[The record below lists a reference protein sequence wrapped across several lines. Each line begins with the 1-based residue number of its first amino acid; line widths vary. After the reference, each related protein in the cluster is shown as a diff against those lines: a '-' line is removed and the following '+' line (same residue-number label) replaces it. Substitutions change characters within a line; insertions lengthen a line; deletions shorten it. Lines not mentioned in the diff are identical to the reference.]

1 MKNPLKTAEAE
12 AKRKLAEAKLE
23 RVRLQHQ
30 LRSLQYKIRCLQED
44 VNVFRPKKQEKQLD
58 AYGFS
63 AEQRLVGTEDEA
75 AAYRAN
81 RWMMG

>member
-44 VNVFRPKKQEKQLD
+44 VNVFRPKKQLD

>member
-1 MKNPLKTAEAE
+1 MTNPLKTAEAE

-23 RVRLQHQ
+23 RVRLHHQ

-44 VNVFRPKKQEKQLD
+44 VNVFRPKKLD
-58 AYGFS
+58 AYGFT
-63 AEQRLVGTEDEA
+63 AEQRLVGTEEDA